1 MFGIARSTFDN
12 DRRAGWGAVAVHKGT
27 GNQPCVAPVRRRAY
41 FGLMKT
47 QASFGAV
54 LRRERE
60 QRGVKLETVAASTMI
75 RMSVLEDLEANGPS
89 NVSHDF
95 YRRAMLRAY
104 ATAIGVPSAA
114 ILAEYYQHYP
124 ETGAGEGA
132 RLRLTIEP
140 DARWSER
147 TVSRMLTVVADTC
160 VVLLLAAII
169 TQSTGTN
176 LWVIGGAVA
185 LAYHALST
193 AALGCSP
200 ASWYANYVMLGGHTR
215 RTPSREDSRL
225 TSADEAPAVSRN

>member
-1 MFGIARSTFDN
+1 
-12 DRRAGWGAVAVHKGT
+12 
-27 GNQPCVAPVRRRAY
+27 
-41 FGLMKT
+41 MKT
-47 QASFGAV
+47 QGSFGAV

-95 YRRAMLRAY
+95 YRRALLRAY
-104 ATAIGVPSAA
+104 ATAIGVPTDA
-114 ILAEYYQHYP
+114 ILAEYYQHYS
-124 ETGAGEGA
+124 ETGAGEGP
-132 RLRLTIEP
+132 RLRLIIEP

-169 TQSTGTN
+169 TQPTGTN

-185 LAYHALST
+185 LLYHALAT
-193 AALGCSP
+193 ATLGCSP
-200 ASWYANYVMLGGHTR
+200 AMWYANYVMLGGHTR
-215 RTPSREDSRL
+215 HVRSREDSQL
-225 TSADEAPAVSRN
+225 ASPDEASAVSRS

>member
-1 MFGIARSTFDN
+1 MFGIARVLFDN
-12 DRRAGWGAVAVHKGT
+12 SRRAGGHAVAVHKGT
-27 GNQPCVAPVRRRAY
+27 GNQPCIAPVGRRAY

-47 QASFGAV
+47 QASFGAE
-54 LRRERE
+54 LRHERER
-60 QRGVKLETVAASTMI
+60 RGVTLEAVAASTMI
-75 RMSVLEDLEANGPS
+75 RMSILKDLEANGPS

-95 YRRAMLRAY
+95 YRRALLRAY

-114 ILAEYYQHYP
+114 ILAEYYQHYS

-132 RLRLTIEP
+132 LRLTIEP

-193 AALGCSP
+193 AAL
-200 ASWYANYVMLGGHTR
+200 
-215 RTPSREDSRL
+215 TPSTGSR
-225 TSADEAPAVSRN
+225 